1 MFVFAGAVGMI
12 ALITIITVGYEAL
25 KAALANPVK
34 ALKHE

>member
-1 MFVFAGAVGMI
+1 MI